1 MADGLRLY
9 AATHDGV
16 FVLRARDG
24 RCEIVGEAIRGQII
38 DCVEPRAKTPGSVFA
53 GDTHGGLYRTDD
65 GGAHWRKLFDGHVR
79 AIKVDP
85 ADDRVVYIGTEPV
98 RLYRSEDAG
107 EHWEEIESLQRLPDE
122 TRLKLGQPPLSAKD
136 FANPK
141 FRHGRQEWTFP
152 IPPHIGHITEIFVR
166 PDDTDEIWLSIEH
179 GGIARSLDRGRTWE
193 DASAGIDY
201 LDIHKLIRLPGA
213 EDRYV
218 VSSARGLYASADPV
232 AAGWTRAEAGTERNY
247 FHEMM
252 TLEPAPGRTPP
263 LIVCTAEH
271 SPARWP
277 ATMGDG
283 KWQKGVTR
291 RAHRDLPQRRQ
302 RAFLAPHRD
311 RAHRAG
317 GNEPDDLG
325 AQAAS
330 RRQARRFRS
339 TRRGRARLCVRH
351 RRRRRDPAIGRRG
364 RPLAHG
370 RGRPSRAAAAR
381 GDAGLAIRNS
391 YVRPSTTHYALRS
404 G

>member
-1 MADGLRLY
+1 VADDLRLY

-16 FVLRARDG
+16 FVLRARGG

-38 DCVEPRAKTPGSVFA
+38 DCVEPRPRTPGSAFA

-65 GGAHWRKLFDGHVR
+65 GGLHWRKLFDGNVR

-122 TRLKLGQPPLSAKD
+122 TRQKLGQPPLSAKD

-152 IPPHIGHITEIFVR
+152 IPPHVGHVTEIFVR

-179 GGIARSLDRGRTWE
+179 GGIARSLDRGRSWE

-213 EDRYV
+213 ENRYV

-232 AAGWTRAEAGTERNY
+232 AAGWIRAEAGMERNY
-247 FHEMM
+247 FHEMLA
-252 TLEPAPGRTPP
+252 LEAAPGGTPP
-263 LIVCTAEH
+263 LLVCTAEH

-283 KWQKGVTR
+283 KWQKGVTGARTAIYRSDDGARSWR
-291 RAHRDLPQRRQ
+291 RIGIGPAVPEEMDPMIWALRPHPADP
-302 RAFLAPHRD
+302 RAVFAALGEVARGYAFGTAGD
-311 RAHRAG
+311 GAILQSDDEG
-317 GNEPDDLG
+317 GNWRPI
-325 AQAAS
+325 AS
-330 RRQARRFRS
+330 
-339 TRRGRARLCVRH
+339 
-351 RRRRRDPAIGRRG
+351 
-364 RPLAHG
+364 
-370 RGRPSRAAAAR
+370 
-381 GDAGLAIRNS
+381 GL
-391 YVRPSTTHYALRS
+391 PALRQLAVMPE
-404 G
+404 